1 MTEMIQDKVSH
12 ERCGEAFDENVFL
25 GVRELSRKAI
35 YDVLNKLH
43 SGLKEKEIVEMLDQT
58 LFAMEAERL
67 WHPTKVRIEKST
79 VKSFPETF
87 DGEKTLEDGDL
98 IFFDVG
104 PVFNEHEGDYGET
117 FIFAEEKKNDI
128 SHYAEKKQLVKFSK
142 DLFHILKKEFKENHL
157 TGVALYQR
165 AVELSREVGLEFNLR
180 MGGHRLGDFPHAL
193 YSKGKLK
200 DMDFEPKSGL
210 WILEIHVINR
220 SVGLGAFFED
230 LI

>member
-1 MTEMIQDKVSH
+1 MTEVIQDKVSH
-12 ERCGEAFDENVFL
+12 ERCGEAFNEKVFL
-25 GVRELSRKAI
+25 EVRDLAQKAI
-35 YDVLNKLH
+35 YDVFSKLL

-58 LFAMEAERL
+58 LFAMGAERL

-79 VKSFPETF
+79 TKSFPETF
-87 DGEKTLEDGDL
+87 DGEKTLEYGDL
-98 IFFDVG
+98 IFFDIG

-117 FIFAEEKKNDI
+117 FIFAEDKKSDI
-128 SHYAEKKQLVKFSK
+128 SSYAEKKHLVKFSK
-142 DLFHILKKEFKENHL
+142 DLFFALKKEFQENHL

-165 AVELSREVGLEFNLR
+165 AVDLSKEARLEFNLR

-200 DMDFEPKSGL
+200 DMGFEPRSGL

-220 SVGLGAFFED
+220 GVGLGAFFED